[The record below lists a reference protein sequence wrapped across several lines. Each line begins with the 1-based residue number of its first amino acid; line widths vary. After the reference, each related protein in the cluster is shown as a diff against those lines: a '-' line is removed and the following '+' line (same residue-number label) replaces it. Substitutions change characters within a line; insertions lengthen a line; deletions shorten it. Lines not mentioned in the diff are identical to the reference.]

1 MDGKKKTQNTHLRSH
16 KLGTNIKKELLRFIA
31 EDIQNGDITSVL
43 LPKNKITAKIISKE
57 NGILAGVKFAGDVF
71 RLKGCN
77 VKIIKKDGTKLKPN
91 QIILQVS
98 GNARTVLSCE
108 RTALNLLSRM
118 SGIATHTNL
127 LVSKIRKIN
136 RKTKLYSTRKTAPG
150 LRFFDKEAV
159 MIGGGHKHR
168 MSLNEM
174 VMIKDNHLM
183 VSNSME
189 DIIKNARKR
198 HKNVEVEAENQRDAV
213 FAANSGATIVMLDNF
228 SPAQIKKTITVLQK
242 KKLRHR
248 VKLEAS
254 GRINSKNITAFAKTG
269 VDMISV
275 GSITNSVN
283 GLDLSLEVIV

>member
-1 MDGKKKTQNTHLRSH
+1 
-16 KLGTNIKKELLRFIA
+16 LGTNIKKELLRFVS
-31 EDIQNGDITSVL
+31 EDIQSGDITSVL
-43 LPKNKITAKIISKE
+43 LPKKKIKAKIISRE
-57 NGILAGVKFAGDVF
+57 DGVLAGVKFAGDIF

-77 VKIIKKDGTKLKPN
+77 VKIIKKDGAKLKPN
-91 QIILQVS
+91 QIILQIS

-118 SGIATHTNL
+118 SGIATQTNF

-168 MSLNEM
+168 MSLNDM
-174 VMIKDNHLM
+174 VMIKDNHLL
-183 VSNSME
+183 VTNSME
-189 DIIKNARKR
+189 GIIKNARKR
-198 HKNVEVEAENQRDAV
+198 HKHVEVEVENQRDAIL
-213 FAANSGATIVMLDNF
+213 AASSGATIVMLDNF
-228 SPAQIKKTITVLQK
+228 SPVRIKKTITALQK
-242 KKLRHR
+242 KKLRNK

-254 GRINSKNITAFAKTG
+254 GGINSKNITAYAKTG
-269 VDMISV
+269 VDIISV
-275 GSITNSVN
+275 GSITNSVK